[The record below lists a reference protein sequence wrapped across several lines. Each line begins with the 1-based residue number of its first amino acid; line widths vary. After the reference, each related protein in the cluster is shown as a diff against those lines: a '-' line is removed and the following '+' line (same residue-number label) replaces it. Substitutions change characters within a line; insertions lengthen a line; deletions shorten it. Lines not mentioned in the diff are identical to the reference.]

1 MKRVKPI
8 KHCCRECHFMA
19 SDLNMGGTIPKPLSK
34 EQRELLKPQPG
45 SVWGCYKRV
54 WSTSYLPQDHDVGA
68 AEIEPFREQM
78 IRDRKESCFFVEHQ
92 EGMEWPA
99 AEDLQRLQYE
109 NRNLRRSY
117 RHALWGLGIAGVG
130 LVVNAVFQVL
140 NFFFK

>member
-1 MKRVKPI
+1 
-8 KHCCRECHFMA
+8 MA
-19 SDLNMGGTIPKPLSK
+19 CDLNMGGTIPKPLSK
-34 EQRELLKPQPG
+34 EQRERLKPQPG

-54 WSTSYLPQDHDVGA
+54 WSTSYLPHDHDIGA

-78 IRDRKESCFFVEHQ
+78 EKNRKESCFFVEHQ

-109 NRNLRRSY
+109 NRNLKRSY
-117 RHALWGLGIAGVG
+117 RHTLWGLGIAGVG
-130 LVVNAVFQVL
+130 LVVNAFFQVL